1 MKKKM
6 SEWMNP
12 VLIKEY
18 QWRMRKKTT
27 PWIIFS
33 YLVGLG
39 VLIFFTILFNSPE
52 LFRSVDSRIVMSTNA
67 NLLNP
72 LSYFQL
78 CLVAFVLPAI
88 TAGSISMEREKQTL
102 SLLLVTTLSSKRI
115 IWGKWFPAVSFML
128 LLVFSTLPLYMLI
141 YSFGGISLG
150 TVFNVFLHL
159 LVTML
164 FLSSVGIFCSTVIK
178 RTAVATVVTYLVV
191 MLWGV
196 GSVILAIM
204 LSSILELMFDAFF
217 NPISVMPILLKIFA
231 ALHPAVSMAMALDLQ
246 AVGKV
251 FGDSMLL
258 YYGLYLA
265 FYLLLAI
272 MLLRGSA
279 YFLLPKRDQQA
290 ESAAEGK

>member
-52 LFRSVDSRIVMSTNA
+52 LFRSVDSRIVLSTNA
-67 NLLNP
+67 YLLNP

-290 ESAAEGK
+290 ESAAGGK

>member
-52 LFRSVDSRIVMSTNA
+52 LFRSVDSRIVLSTNA